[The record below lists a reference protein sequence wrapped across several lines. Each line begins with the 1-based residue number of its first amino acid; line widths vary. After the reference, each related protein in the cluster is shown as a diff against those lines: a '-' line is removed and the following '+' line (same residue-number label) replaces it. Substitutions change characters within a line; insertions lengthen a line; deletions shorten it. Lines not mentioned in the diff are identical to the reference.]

1 MITEQEK
8 LQHEA
13 IKVLMKQTV
22 LANPK
27 LTDYQKR
34 MAIDNIDRAAQK
46 ADWIIEMIRMCGYY
60 S

>member
-13 IKVLMKQTV
+13 IKALMKQTV

-46 ADWIIEMIRMCGYY
+46 ADWIIEMI
-60 S
+60 